1 MSLYYWVS
9 DIADYCQHATLLGG
23 FFHLFLYY
31 VVDVLLQH
39 SANNEWNGR
48 EDQVIQTDI
57 PIVEERLAGIRTE
70 KCKNKLRNC
79 KQHILVEEVQD
90 HL

>member
-9 DIADYCQHATLLGG
+9 DVADYCQHAALLSG
-23 FFHLFLYY
+23 FLDLFLYS

-39 SANNEWNGR
+39 STNNEWNGC

-57 PIVEERLAGIRTE
+57 PIIEERLPGIRTKE
-70 KCKNKLRNC
+70 GKNKLRNG
-79 KQHILVEEVQD
+79 KQHIIVKEVQD